1 MNSTN
6 STVGGE
12 QEPWQV
18 LHLEVMH
25 APKLDEK
32 VRDAERDTQ
41 YSNTFKDVMNGKS
54 KRLGAKIDR
63 TGSRESTESGESH
76 VRFKVGKEKIL
87 KSHYIVI
94 FV

>member
-63 TGSRESTESGESH
+63 TGSRESTESGESR